1 MQMLDKVTECD
12 VTKSHNRRRDYWR
25 GVSGAVF
32 SDRERSFRWWSL
44 LTFLT
49 LKSPPRSPFNWEKC
63 SIWNFP
69 FFWLLK
75 FHKPNLSPPQFMK
88 LKNKSA
94 EPICS
99 STQRTLFFFFFFL
112 FFGWGTAV
120 WTDKGG
126 NLAFVCLSSVALM
139 RIPHTG
145 SILTGCFKA

>member
-99 STQRTLFFFFFFL
+99 STQRTLFFFFLFSFFWLGHSGLNWQRGESGLCLLIICSFNEDTTHGQYFNRL
-112 FFGWGTAV
+112 F
-120 WTDKGG
+120 
-126 NLAFVCLSSVALM
+126 
-139 RIPHTG
+139 
-145 SILTGCFKA
+145 